1 MNKPQRYT
9 LLLGAAVLWPVLAGC
24 TNTTFDESFGDAI
37 EQNKAV
43 HIVNPDAA
51 AAVDVPDLEGAR
63 AALALRRYKRGQVI
77 PPGAEPISAQ

>member
-9 LLLGAAVLWPVLAGC
+9 MLLGAAFLWPALAGC
-24 TNTTFDESFGDAI
+24 ANTTFDEAFGDAV

-43 HIVNPDAA
+43 HIVNPEP

-77 PPGAEPISAQ
+77 QPGAESIAVD

>member
-9 LLLGAAVLWPVLAGC
+9 MLLAGAFLWPVLAGC
-24 TNTTFDESFGDAI
+24 ANTTFDEAFGDTI

-43 HIVNPDAA
+43 HIVNPEP

-63 AALALRRYKRGQVI
+63 AALAIQRYKRGQVI
-77 PPGAEPISAQ
+77 PPGAEAITAQ

>member
-9 LLLGAAVLWPVLAGC
+9 MLLGAAFLWPALAGC

-37 EQNKAV
+37 EQNKAA
-43 HIVNPDAA
+43 HIVNPDPVV
-51 AAVDVPDLEGAR
+51 AVDVPDLEGAR

-77 PPGAEPISAQ
+77 RPGAETISVD

>member
-9 LLLGAAVLWPVLAGC
+9 MLLGAAFLWPALAGC
-24 TNTTFDESFGDAI
+24 ANTTFDEAFGDAV
-37 EQNKAV
+37 EQNKAA
-43 HIVNPDAA
+43 HIVNPEP

-77 PPGAEPISAQ
+77 QPGAESIEVD

>member
-9 LLLGAAVLWPVLAGC
+9 MLLGAAFIWPALAGC
-24 TNTTFDESFGDAI
+24 ANTTFDEAFGDAV

-43 HIVNPDAA
+43 HIVNPEP
-51 AAVDVPDLEGAR
+51 AAVDVPDLEGRR

-77 PPGAEPISAQ
+77 QPGAESIAVD